1 MTEAAADL
9 PAVSSPS
16 LGGVPGLAHASEG
29 AGADLPHKV
38 RGKARRRAREFQRIT
53 VRCGCWLEHEEATVF
68 GTTVD
73 LGRGGLFLR
82 TALPMPP
89 GVSVR
94 VTLQLPG
101 QETVVA
107 DGKIVRTV
115 APQAGDRPG
124 LGVRFDRLPDGEDS
138 LCAFLFGSLRAE
150 QEAADLTS
158 VG

>member
-1 MTEAAADL
+1 VTEAAATL
-9 PAVSSPS
+9 PAV
-16 LGGVPGLAHASEG
+16 LAVDG
-29 AGADLPHKV
+29 PTYDKP
-38 RGKARRRAREFQRIT
+38 RGKTRRRAREFQRIT
-53 VRCGCWLEHEEATVF
+53 VRCGCWLEHEQATVF

-124 LGVRFDRLPDGEDS
+124 LGVRFERLPNGEDS

-150 QEAADLTS
+150 QEAADLAS